1 MFTLSVLS
9 DEVSVNTLYLKKKI
23 PSALKEQ
30 VWINYNNNNFNHKC
44 MVRWCEN
51 ILTPFTFEVGH
62 NIPESKGGTTNIDN
76 LRPICSKCN
85 KSMGSQYSIDEFSKL
100 SERKISKITSKDY
113 MKKFR
118 LDPFN
123 VFNGNRNKILSK
135 INNFFDYKANL
146 QTLKKYN
153 ISQEEVT
160 IIRTEKNF
168 KPFDLYHNYLITR
181 QVWSNGLQLEE

>member
-1 MFTLSVLS
+1 
-9 DEVSVNTLYLKKKI
+9 
-23 PSALKEQ
+23 
-30 VWINYNNNNFNHKC
+30 
-44 MVRWCEN
+44 MVIWCEN

-100 SERKISKITSKDY
+100 YERKKILKITSKDY

-146 QTLKKYN
+146 QTLEKYN
-153 ISQEEVT
+153 ITQEEVT

-181 QVWSNGLQLEE
+181 QIWSNGLCTVREMIN